1 MRRFLGTALALV
13 VTLTIPIATSNLAS
27 NAADTPYRHTIVD
40 SFAEGAGGG
49 SEVSTLPND
58 IVKKIINSEEV
69 QYRQLRVRCDSY
81 TADPC
86 ASDSTGYSMRIFLPI
101 CASSAS
107 IYCIEGVEVSQ
118 GAGSSL
124 VKGDFIGYGD
134 GRTYEAVAAKGLP
147 EAAATSRWKV
157 SGVKSAG
164 ESDLYAVKVIVD
176 AFKTAEAKDLW
187 IFDVSAIVEPFTE
200 GAVVAG
206 QGDDAC
212 TSWKSKD
219 VCAKRVDFKEKQ
231 RVALSLRLPS
241 TVTGWLNGRLRDAL
255 ITINSFNS
263 TQNRLRVEAEPVT
276 VPEVSVAL
284 TKEEFDKLPNPSF
297 FLTQGEI
304 WNAVNSGNPIA
315 LEWIKQLT
323 GVMKDTASGEHTS
336 WAFSTVGGKY
346 TNDCFNDKTRLI
358 GLVTT
363 NAAVYAPGAPD
374 FNNETLNYK
383 VAGLHYRPD
392 GKSLNVGTY
401 DLVMRSDVARCLYR
415 FTDAPISAT
424 VSISDD
430 AGGEKR
436 VETTVVSEKDGWLRL
451 GAYGFTFSQPLLKV
465 KLTGTRQQSASGNSN
480 SNTQNSKANS
490 NQKKSYTM
498 TCKKGKVTKKIIT
511 AQPSCPSGWKKV

>member
-1 MRRFLGTALALV
+1 
-13 VTLTIPIATSNLAS
+13 
-27 NAADTPYRHTIVD
+27 
-40 SFAEGAGGG
+40 
-49 SEVSTLPND
+49 
-58 IVKKIINSEEV
+58 
-69 QYRQLRVRCDSY
+69 
-81 TADPC
+81 
-86 ASDSTGYSMRIFLPI
+86 
-101 CASSAS
+101 
-107 IYCIEGVEVSQ
+107 
-118 GAGSSL
+118 
-124 VKGDFIGYGD
+124 
-134 GRTYEAVAAKGLP
+134 
-147 EAAATSRWKV
+147 
-157 SGVKSAG
+157 
-164 ESDLYAVKVIVD
+164 
-176 AFKTAEAKDLW
+176 
-187 IFDVSAIVEPFTE
+187 
-200 GAVVAG
+200 
-206 QGDDAC
+206 
-212 TSWKSKD
+212 
-219 VCAKRVDFKEKQ
+219 
-231 RVALSLRLPS
+231 
-241 TVTGWLNGRLRDAL
+241 
-255 ITINSFNS
+255 
-263 TQNRLRVEAEPVT
+263 
-276 VPEVSVAL
+276 
-284 TKEEFDKLPNPSF
+284 
-297 FLTQGEI
+297 
-304 WNAVNSGNPIA
+304 
-315 LEWIKQLT
+315 
-323 GVMKDTASGEHTS
+323 
-336 WAFSTVGGKY
+336 VGGKY